1 MFSQNEL
8 KDDKYVISSRLYTM
22 RNDQLQ
28 HWNAEVE
35 RYGGLTDAL
44 QVVLLSFMCLRLQVP
59 CILVLYYC
67 LFKVYFQVDRSLVIR
82 REKELNAK
90 VESADVARNS
100 IDNAESRIEE
110 LELQLQK
117 CISEKNDLEIKME
130 EAAQDSG
137 EIANLLIIL

>member
-1 MFSQNEL
+1 
-8 KDDKYVISSRLYTM
+8 M

-28 HWNAEVE
+28 HCNAEVE
-35 RYGGLTDAL
+35 RYRGLTDAL
-44 QVVLLSFMCLRLQVP
+44 QVVLLSFMCLHLQVP

-117 CISEKNDLEIKME
+117 CITEKNDLEIKME